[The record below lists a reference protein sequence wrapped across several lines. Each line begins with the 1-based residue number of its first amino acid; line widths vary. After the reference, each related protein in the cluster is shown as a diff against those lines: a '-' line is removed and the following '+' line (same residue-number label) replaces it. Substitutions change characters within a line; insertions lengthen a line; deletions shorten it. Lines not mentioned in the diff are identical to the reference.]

1 MDLKNK
7 IAIVTGVSKG
17 IGWATVRAL
26 LEKEAKVVGWGRN
39 NPGLDHPGFDFIP
52 ADVTRLESVENA
64 LKLTVEKHEGAIA
77 VLINNAGL
85 GFEGK
90 FEDIRPD
97 QWHLMFDTNVHGMYY
112 CIRSILPLMKKQG
125 YGHIVNVS
133 SIAGTFAVPGM
144 TGYAATKHAVT
155 GLSHSLFREVRN
167 FGIKVTCIYPGSVKT
182 NFFDEI
188 DSVEA
193 NDHMMMPED
202 IAGTIIHCLEAPDN
216 YHIVDV
222 EARPLK
228 PKG

>member
-1 MDLKNK
+1 MDLKDK
-7 IAIVTGVSKG
+7 IAVVTGVSKG
-17 IGWATVRAL
+17 IGLATVKAL
-26 LEKEAKVVGWGRN
+26 LERGAKVMGWGRN
-39 NPGLDHPGFDFIP
+39 SPTLDHPKFDFIQT
-52 ADVTRLESVENA
+52 DVTRHQSVEEA
-64 LKLTVEKHEGAIA
+64 FALTVEKCDDAIS
-77 VLINNAGL
+77 VLVNNAGL

-90 FEDIRPD
+90 FEDIRPE

-188 DSVEA
+188 ESVEA